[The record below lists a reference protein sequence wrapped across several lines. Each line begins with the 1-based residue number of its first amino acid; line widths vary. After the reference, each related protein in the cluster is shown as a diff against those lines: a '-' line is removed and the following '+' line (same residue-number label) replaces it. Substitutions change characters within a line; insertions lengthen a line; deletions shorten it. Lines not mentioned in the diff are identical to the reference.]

1 MFNSILSNGL
11 TITNFTIC
19 IATSLILGFVIA
31 IVYKMTNHCSKSF
44 LLTLIILPTLIQ
56 SIIIMS
62 NGNIGTSVAILGA
75 FSLIRFRS
83 LPGTSKEI
91 TAIFFCMTVGVGIG
105 LGLIIHSILLTL
117 IVIGL
122 MLIFNKIK
130 VGNENNKILKIV
142 IPEDVEYQKEFKE
155 IFDKYLKYYEFKKIQ
170 TINLGSLFE
179 ITYNIKLIDIINLKE
194 FIDELRIKNNN
205 LKIVL
210 KDELEL
216 GEL

>member
-1 MFNSILSNGL
+1 MFNSILSSGL

-19 IATSLILGFVIA
+19 VVTSLILGLVIA
-31 IVYKMTNHCSKSF
+31 LVYNMTNHCSKSF
-44 LLTLIILPTLIQ
+44 LITLLILPMLIQ

-105 LGLIIHSILLTL
+105 LGLILHSILLTL
-117 IVIGL
+117 IVIVL
-122 MLIFNKIK
+122 MLIFNK
-130 VGNENNKILKIV
+130 VNFGNENNKILKIV
-142 IPEDVEYQKEFKE
+142 IPEDLDYQEEFEE
-155 IFDKYLKYYEFKKIQ
+155 IFNKYLKYYELKKIQ
-170 TINLGSLFE
+170 TINLGSLLE
-179 ITYNIKLIDIINLKE
+179 ITYNIKLKDIINLKE
-194 FIDELRIKNNN
+194 FIDEIRIKNNN
-205 LKIVL
+205 LKIVF
-210 KDELEL
+210 KDELET